1 MTLINFVAGAS
12 ALAVVHLAAV
22 AVRGGGGALPGPAH
36 WWLYLGGPLGCLFI
50 AVSAYLVPRV
60 GAFLAL
66 LGLVCGKLLGSLA
79 VDALAPAGGA
89 GVTALT
95 LVGTAGALAAAVLA
109 AGGSR
114 QSGPRPQLSR

>member
-1 MTLINFVAGAS
+1 M
-12 ALAVVHLAAV
+12 
-22 AVRGGGGALPGPAH
+22 
-36 WWLYLGGPLGCLFI
+36 
-50 AVSAYLVPRV
+50 PRV

-79 VDALAPAGGA
+79 VDSLAPAGGA

-114 QSGPRPQLSR
+114 RSGPRPQLSR